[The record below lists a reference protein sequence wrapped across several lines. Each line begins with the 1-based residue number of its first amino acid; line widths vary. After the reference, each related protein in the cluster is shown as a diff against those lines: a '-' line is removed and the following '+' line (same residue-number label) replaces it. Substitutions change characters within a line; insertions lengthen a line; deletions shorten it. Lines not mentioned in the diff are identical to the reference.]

1 MVQVTEERQNMAEDK
16 SADLMA
22 FCALEFQGFFS
33 HVGNAIKQWKTTGH
47 LPETAFQ
54 DVGHAAGK
62 DAKPKIKRKP
72 TAFNMFVKSKI
83 EELKASGLKLSDD
96 KNNNELF
103 KLAVAEWTQLSDAQR
118 KQVTDSFKVC
128 LRKLCVL
135 CIGLCQCCI
144 TLSHWTAGR
153 SGRRR

>member
-1 MVQVTEERQNMAEDK
+1 MVQVAEERQNMGEGNSVDF
-16 SADLMA
+16 MA
-22 FCALEFQGFFS
+22 FCAMEFQGFFNYM
-33 HVGNAIKQWKTTGH
+33 GNAIRFYKDTGR
-47 LPETAFQ
+47 LPEPLLKGSGP
-54 DVGHAAGK
+54 VPGK

-128 LRKLCVL
+128 LRKLCML
-135 CIGLCQCCI
+135 C
-144 TLSHWTAGR
+144 
-153 SGRRR
+153 